1 MCREAPLGILL
12 YLARCQVLSRE
23 GVVGLVSLN
32 LSWSRGCEG
41 VVAASQYW
49 FFTIVDFLSIIL

>member
-1 MCREAPLGILL
+1 MPWGPLGILTCL
-12 YLARCQVLSRE
+12 GRCHVLSRV
-23 GVVGLVSLN
+23 GVGGLDSLD

-49 FFTIVDFLSIIL
+49 FFTIVDF